1 MKEFLV
7 RGEKEDR
14 KKMLT
19 NIWGSEYKIDYYEE
33 EPDFKRIKVMKGSLQ
48 PLGED
53 VIFNVLEHGSL
64 RTCNPRY
71 K

>member
-1 MKEFLV
+1 
-7 RGEKEDR
+7 
-14 KKMLT
+14 MLT

-33 EPDFKRIKVMKGSLQ
+33 ESDFKRIKVMKGSLQ

-64 RTCNPRY
+64 RTQDLDICQ
-71 K
+71 KLFQK